1 MRNNWHMISH
11 EYDGPKIAVLREAKG
26 WSQAD
31 LSRATKLSQPSIW
44 ALEHS
49 VTKKPKAETLMK
61 VAAALGVPL
70 AKIMKGSNK
79 PSSVDE
85 LAAIHAGLS
94 PENRQALLAAA
105 EALLN
110 SQKRR

>member
-1 MRNNWHMISH
+1 MISH
-11 EYDGPKIAVLREAKG
+11 DYDGLKIALLREAKEWG
-26 WSQAD
+26 QAD
-31 LSRATKLSQPSIW
+31 LARATKLSQPTVW
-44 ALEHS
+44 ALEHQ

-70 AKIMKGSNK
+70 SKIMRGGNNTKVT
-79 PSSVDE
+79 SVDQ
-85 LAAIHAGLS
+85 LAAIHDGLT